1 MPQEEKTTVT
11 RDREGGRD
19 ERYNAHEVTTCFPE
33 YYKWNQWFFLKLY
46 EQGLAY
52 RKKSKVNWC
61 SKCATVLANEQVVD
75 GCCWRHEDTRVEQ
88 RELEQWF
95 LKITKYAEEL
105 LRDLDKLGGWPEK
118 VRTMQRNWIG
128 RSEGTLVD
136 FKLDGPAGPAGSS
149 ISVFTTRVDT
159 IFGATSV
166 QLAPE
171 HPLVADLTANKP
183 ELRAKVDQLISEQRR
198 AREVGDIGEI
208 EKHGVNTGRY
218 AIYPYNREKV
228 PIWLAK

>member
-1 MPQEEKTTVT
+1 MDLRNIASMKAQMKRLGFAYDWSKEI
-11 RDREGGRD
+11 
-19 ERYNAHEVTTCFPE
+19 TTCLPE
-33 YYKWNQWFFLKLY
+33 YYRWNQWFFLKFF

-61 SKCATVLANEQVVD
+61 PECATVLANEQVLPN
-75 GCCWRHEDTRVEQ
+75 GCCWRHENTPVEQ

-95 LKITKYAEEL
+95 LRTTKYADEL
-105 LRDLDKLGGWPEK
+105 LQGLDTLQGWPEK

-136 FKLDGPAGPAGSS
+136 FKLDGAAGPAGDK

-159 IFGATSV
+159 IYGATSL

-171 HPLVADLTANKP
+171 HPVVTDLIANDP
-183 ELRAKVDQLISEQRR
+183 EPARQGGRPDGRAAQGQGSWRHWRHRKARR
-198 AREVGDIGEI
+198 L
-208 EKHGVNTGRY
+208 H
-218 AIYPYNREKV
+218 
-228 PIWLAK
+228 